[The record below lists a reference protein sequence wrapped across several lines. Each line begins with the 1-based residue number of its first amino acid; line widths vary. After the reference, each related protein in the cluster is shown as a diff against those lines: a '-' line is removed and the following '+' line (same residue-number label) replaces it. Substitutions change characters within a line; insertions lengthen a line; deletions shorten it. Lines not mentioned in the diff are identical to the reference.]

1 MTPKQILFAEQYV
14 IDHCGAAAAVRAGY
28 APGAARQTAY
38 ELLAKPEVSA
48 LVAEHERGA
57 AKQLTSSRERV
68 VTEIKAAIAMA
79 REQQDPAA
87 MIAGWREIAKLCGY
101 CAPERSRYLDA
112 LGPRVRGPSISRSAV
127 CTAIGSGH
135 RRKTTGQSTD

>member
-1 MTPKQILFAEQYV
+1 MTPKQVLFAEQYV

-28 APGAARQTAY
+28 ASRAARQTAY
-38 ELLAKPEVSA
+38 ELLAKPDVQA
-48 LVAEHERGA
+48 LVAEHETA
-57 AKQLTSSRERV
+57 TAKQLALSRERV

-101 CAPERSRYLDA
+101 YAPERRRVELSTGHDA
-112 LGPRVRGPSISRSAV
+112 LRVQFEAMSDAELINIA
-127 CTAIGSGH
+127 SG
-135 RRKTTGQSTD
+135 G